1 MWWTRSSIPPSALG
15 LVSGSR
21 AGWERRPPPPRRR
34 HGHRGISHTYK
45 VEPAVQGTSHVHE
58 SLCVCSRVC
67 VVRGTGPFSLIDARV
82 RAKRR
87 GEFHARR
94 DAHTSATQL
103 TELTRSV
110 LRPPD
115 GHYLSWS
122 RRVALGRSAMGAQR
136 QLYIILYIFYIH
148 LNSTIHGYSVRGK
161 RCILTS
167 YPINTIRLPLHSVE
181 TLWSPFNNP
190 FRPCARDR
198 LQLDRRARSQAR
210 RARWPRT

>member
-34 HGHRGISHTYK
+34 QGHRGIFPY
-45 VEPAVQGTSHVHE
+45 VQGTTSGAGHVACARIALRVQQSVRSPRYR
-58 SLCVCSRVC
+58 SLL
-67 VVRGTGPFSLIDARV
+67 LIDRARE
-82 RAKRR
+82 RR
-87 GEFHARR
+87 GAASHARR
-94 DAHTSATQL
+94 DRTL
-103 TELTRSV
+103 TNNSLNSQRSV
-110 LRPPD
+110 LTPD
-115 GHYLSWS
+115 RTVTSLLVSSPSLSAARLWGHRTL
-122 RRVALGRSAMGAQR
+122 RG
-136 QLYIILYIFYIH
+136 QLFISFSTYIY
-148 LNSTIHGYSVRGK
+148 LNSTFYAASAA
-161 RCILTS
+161 S

-198 LQLDRRARSQAR
+198 LQLGRRARSQAR